1 MKHWMFRCQDVSQIV
16 SESMDRKVSW
26 GERLGIRFH
35 LMMCRYCA
43 RHKHQLQA
51 VKDTIRAYAQ
61 HLEEAEPT
69 VQLSEE
75 AKQKMKHML
84 RQADPNPS

>member
-1 MKHWMFRCQDVSQIV
+1 M
-16 SESMDRKVSW
+16 
-26 GERLGIRFH
+26 GIRFH
-35 LMMCRYCA
+35 LMMCRYCT
-43 RHKHQLQA
+43 RHKDQLQA
-51 VKDTIRAYAQ
+51 VKDTILVYAQ
-61 HLEEAEPT
+61 HMEKAEPT

>member
-1 MKHWMFRCQDVSQIV
+1 MKHWMFRCQDVSQLV
-16 SESMDRKVSW
+16 SESMDRNVFW

-35 LMMCRYCA
+35 LMMCRYCT

-51 VKDTIRAYAQ
+51 VKELVHVYAQ

-69 VQLSEE
+69 IQLSEE

-84 RQADPNPS
+84 RQADPTPS

>member
-1 MKHWMFRCQDVSQIV
+1 MKHWMFRCQDVSHLV
-16 SESMDRKVSW
+16 SESMDRNVSR

-35 LMMCRYCA
+35 LMMCRHCT
-43 RHKHQLQA
+43 RHKDQIQA
-51 VKDTIRAYAQ
+51 VKDIIRVYAQ

-84 RQADPNPS
+84 RQADPTPS